1 MRKIKLEILSLSYS
15 QTHSSSFT
23 LVLIEPKKNKKLPII
38 IGSAEA
44 QSIAMQL
51 EKMVSPRPLSH
62 DIIKS
67 FADKFAI
74 QVTEI
79 IIYNLIEGVFFS
91 KIICNNGGQEEE
103 IDSRTS
109 DAVAIALRFNCPIYT
124 YDFILSTAGILLE
137 DDVLED
143 FQKEENISDAPSPTD
158 SVEEYASYTIDELKH
173 QLNKSLEEEDYER
186 ATHLRDELAKR
197 KNT

>member
-67 FADKFAI
+67 FADKFGI
-74 QVTEI
+74 SVTEI

-137 DDVLED
+137 DDVLD
-143 FQKEENISDAPSPTD
+143 DLQKEETPETTSTPLDPAT
-158 SVEEYASYTIDELKH
+158 EYASYTSDELKH
-173 QLNKSLEEEDYER
+173 QLNKALEEEDYER
-186 ATHLRDELAKR
+186 ATHLRDEIAKR

>member
-67 FADKFAI
+67 FADKFSI

-91 KIICNNGGQEEE
+91 KLICNNGGQEEE

-143 FQKEENISDAPSPTD
+143 LQKEDFSEESPA
-158 SVEEYASYTIDELKH
+158 SEPKNEFSSYTSEELKL
-173 QLNKSLEEEDYER
+173 QLNKAIEEEDYER
-186 ATHLRDELAKR
+186 ATHLRDEIAKR
-197 KNT
+197 KNK

>member
-51 EKMVSPRPLSH
+51 EKMAPPRPLSH

-137 DDVLED
+137 EDVLD
-143 FQKEENISDAPSPTD
+143 DLQKDEAVTETSEPADAKTD
-158 SVEEYASYTIDELKH
+158 YASYTSEELKH
-173 QLNKSLEEEDYER
+173 QLNKAIEEEDYER
-186 ATHLRDELAKR
+186 ATHLRDEIAKR

>member
-51 EKMVSPRPLSH
+51 EKMASPRPLSH

-137 DDVLED
+137 DDVLDEL
-143 FQKEENISDAPSPTD
+143 QKEEQMDESSAPIDPKT
-158 SVEEYASYTIDELKH
+158 EYSTYTSDELKH
-173 QLNKSLEEEDYER
+173 QLNKALEEEDYER
-186 ATHLRDELAKR
+186 ATHLRDEIAKR

>member
-74 QVTEI
+74 SVTEI

-109 DAVAIALRFNCPIYT
+109 DAVAIALRFNCPIDT

-143 FQKEENISDAPSPTD
+143 LQKDETAEESIESKDPQT
-158 SVEEYASYTIDELKH
+158 EYASYTSDELKH
-173 QLNKSLEEEDYER
+173 QLNKAIEEEDYER
-186 ATHLRDELAKR
+186 ATHLRDEIAKR

>member
-1 MRKIKLEILSLSYS
+1 
-15 QTHSSSFT
+15 
-23 LVLIEPKKNKKLPII
+23 
-38 IGSAEA
+38 
-44 QSIAMQL
+44 MQL

-74 QVTEI
+74 SVTEI

-143 FQKEENISDAPSPTD
+143 LQKEDTPTENSELVDPAT
-158 SVEEYASYTIDELKH
+158 EYTSYTSEELKH
-173 QLNKSLEEEDYER
+173 QLNKAIEDENYER
-186 ATHLRDELAKR
+186 ATHLRDELNKR

>member
-67 FADKFAI
+67 FADKFSI
-74 QVTEI
+74 NVTEI

-91 KIICNNGGQEEE
+91 KLICNNGGQEEE

-143 FQKEENISDAPSPTD
+143 LQKEDLSDESAANEPMNEFS
-158 SVEEYASYTIDELKH
+158 SYTSEELKI
-173 QLNKSLEEEDYER
+173 QLNKALEEEDYER
-186 ATHLRDELAKR
+186 ATHLRDEIAKR
-197 KNT
+197 KNK

>member
-91 KIICNNGGQEEE
+91 KLICNNGGQEEE

-143 FQKEENISDAPSPTD
+143 LQKENEVDDNSGIHDPQTEFS
-158 SVEEYASYTIDELKH
+158 SYTSDELKH
-173 QLNKSLEEEDYER
+173 QLNKALEEEDYER
-186 ATHLRDELAKR
+186 ATQLRDEIAKR

>member
-67 FADKFAI
+67 FADKFSI

-91 KIICNNGGQEEE
+91 KLICNNGGQEEE

-143 FQKEENISDAPSPTD
+143 LQKEVFSEESPA
-158 SVEEYASYTIDELKH
+158 SEPKNEFSSYTSEELKL
-173 QLNKSLEEEDYER
+173 QLNKAIEEEDYER
-186 ATHLRDELAKR
+186 ATHLRDEIAKR
-197 KNT
+197 KNK

>member
-67 FADKFAI
+67 FADKFSI

-91 KIICNNGGQEEE
+91 KLICNNGGQEEE

-143 FQKEENISDAPSPTD
+143 LQKEVFSEDSPA
-158 SVEEYASYTIDELKH
+158 SEPKNEFSSYTSEELKL
-173 QLNKSLEEEDYER
+173 QLNKAIEEEDYER
-186 ATHLRDELAKR
+186 ATHLRDEIAKR
-197 KNT
+197 KNK